1 MTLKDLLKYIFENYY
16 KEVSFTEKDNY
27 YSLKQ
32 QKIKNKDKKSHKT
45 IKTVKSPNNGDIKYV
60 TVN

>member
-1 MTLKDLLKYIFENYY
+1 MKMTLKDLLKYIFENYY

-32 QKIKNKDKKSHKT
+32 QKIKNKDKKV
-45 IKTVKSPNNGDIKYV
+45 IKQ
-60 TVN
+60 